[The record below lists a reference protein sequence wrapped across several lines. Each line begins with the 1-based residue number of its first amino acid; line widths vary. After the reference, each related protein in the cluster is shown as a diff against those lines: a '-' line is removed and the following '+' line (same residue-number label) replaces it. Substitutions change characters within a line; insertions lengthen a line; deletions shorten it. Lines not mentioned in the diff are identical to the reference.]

1 MIDTDIFATSAQ
13 LSSCLFPLFSKIN
26 INDMFST
33 LPKSLTMELAV
44 ACKVKDDQVEV
55 GRRRKLVED
64 NTPTQVSC
72 DWWTAGHM
80 ITILIPDWSS
90 LATSARSPT
99 FPSRL
104 PSRTFSLAAK
114 TLLKKTNPSGRTVRK
129 LQKRE
134 SNHKK

>member
-1 MIDTDIFATSAQ
+1 MFATSAQ
-13 LSSCLFPLFSKIN
+13 LSSCPFPLFSKIN

-80 ITILIPDWSS
+80 ITILISDWSS
-90 LATSARSPT
+90 LATSAHSPT
-99 FPSRL
+99 SPFRP

-114 TLLKKTNPSGRTVRK
+114 TLLKKTNPSGRAVRK

-134 SNHKK
+134 SNRIK